1 MAGDL
6 FLGEGISV
14 AKQAEVIEKCLDWTL
29 EGPDK
34 ISQELL
40 DPKRTWQS
48 QMMLGKINVSA
59 FFRILAVCI
68 E

>member
-6 FLGEGISV
+6 FLGEEISV
-14 AKQAEVIEKCLDWTL
+14 EKQADVIEKCLDWTL

-40 DPKRTWQS
+40 DPQKTWQS

-59 FFRILAVCI
+59 FFRVLAVRI